1 MELPKIIFLIIL
13 ALILVLLT
21 WISAL
26 LYKRQSSNMQTER
39 EREILARSSSY
50 QVAFLLLVV
59 YCFANWVFSLATGMQ
74 WGDIYTVC
82 LTGFLLGIFVFAVA
96 AVKRKAYDFINEMR
110 KYNAVFV
117 ILIFIGALYSG
128 IAAMNL
134 AVNPNYLLIY
144 EGTVTYLAFSLEL
157 GVTLI
162 LLAVV
167 LKIIVGPKE
176 KEVLTEEEQKQLEEQ
191 FGSFFK
197 FRRAENPESRSP
209 ENSDSHSPEK
219 PEKGVQFG
227 ETDGKSSS

>member
-1 MELPKIIFLIIL
+1 MELPKIIFLIVL
-13 ALILVLLT
+13 AFILVFLT
-21 WISAL
+21 WISARM
-26 LYKRQSSNMQTER
+26 YKSQSGKTQTER

-50 QVAFLLLVV
+50 QIAFLLLVV

-110 KYNAVFV
+110 KYNAVFI
-117 ILIFIGALYSG
+117 ILIFIGVLYSA

-144 EGTVTYLAFSLEL
+144 EGTVTYLAFSMEL

-162 LLAVV
+162 LLAIV

-176 KEVLTEEEQKQLEEQ
+176 KEVLTEEEQKELEERY
-191 FGSFFK
+191 GTFFK
-197 FRRAENPESRSP
+197 FPKKKEEAEETVQSEDTG
-209 ENSDSHSPEK
+209 ENSQDR
-219 PEKGVQFG
+219 
-227 ETDGKSSS
+227 

>member
-1 MELPKIIFLIIL
+1 MELPKIIFLIVL
-13 ALILVLLT
+13 TLILVFLT
-21 WISAL
+21 WVSAL
-26 LYKRQSSNMQTER
+26 MYKRQSQKTETDR

-50 QVAFLLLVV
+50 QIAFLLLVV

-117 ILIFIGALYSG
+117 ILIFIGVLYTI

-162 LLAVV
+162 LLAIV

-176 KEVLTEEEQKQLEEQ
+176 KEVLTEEEQKELEER
-191 FGSFFK
+191 FGTFFK
-197 FRRAENPESRSP
+197 LPKRKEPEEDVQSG
-209 ENSDSHSPEK
+209 EK
-219 PEKGVQFG
+219 DVNNHQK
-227 ETDGKSSS
+227 T